1 MGGVVRIAK
10 SIFSGSTPLPQQTWR
25 DSSGAAAP
33 ANIQKFGD
41 ASMKA
46 IVTKD
51 RSDLDALENEVE
63 APPAITEQ
71 ETLLKKK
78 KKGRYNTILSG
89 KEGSLGAANVERK
102 SLLGN

>member
-10 SIFSGSTPLPQQTWR
+10 NLFSGSTPFQKPAEWAVDR
-25 DSSGAAAP
+25 AIAKPGALKDAVDEQASLAP
-33 ANIQKFGD
+33 
-41 ASMKA
+41 
-46 IVTKD
+46 
-51 RSDLDALENEVE
+51 EVE
-63 APPAITEQ
+63 APPAIEEETK
-71 ETLLKKK
+71 TLLKKK

>member
-1 MGGVVRIAK
+1 MGGVVRIFK
-10 SIFSGSTPLPQQTWR
+10 SIVSPSSTPAYQAPV
-25 DSSGAAAP
+25 AAP
-33 ANIQKFGD
+33 VAAPEPVAAPD
-41 ASMKA
+41 
-46 IVTKD
+46 
-51 RSDLDALENEVE
+51 EVVLAPEAE
-63 APPAITEQ
+63 APPAVTEQ